1 MSRLATYT
9 TRMRAFPKA
18 EEGAVLVLFAILFA
32 VMLGMIALAFDT
44 GKIATNQSELQSYAD
59 NVALAAAGELDGE
72 DGAIARATAA
82 ASELIGDIQTF
93 GDGGALLDVA
103 DYTLTFLSDLP
114 ADDTADTSGF
124 ITTSSADA
132 VYAQVVIT
140 PRRVATPIAAAFAA
154 ITGQTAIDASV
165 GATAIAGFTAYVCD
179 VPVLMFCLPSPSYAA
194 DDHVGSTILLRSG
207 GNGTQ
212 WGPGDFG
219 FLDPS
224 DVGVDPNGPC
234 AGLSGVQLDTC
245 LIAASGNLL
254 QCVRT
259 SGVDIEPGQ
268 KVGIENAVFNTRFD
282 IYTGT
287 MNNKRNNPHYA
298 PAPHVIS
305 GFEVPTNGNQC
316 VGNNPS
322 AGDTMAFP
330 PDDCFGSAA
339 GCTTGEGRFGDTIWD
354 DGRAAYFET
363 NYGKKNADGTFE
375 TDENGNVVLNE
386 MGQKVMDE
394 LGSNT
399 TPTRYQLYK
408 AEIAAAGG
416 GDPDTWSDILTDR
429 LETGR
434 PQCSQ
439 AEPNPNPERRTF
451 VAAGINCDPAN
462 GGTAIAGAAKNVKP
476 KEFVRVFLTAP
487 VGDSTVSPPV
497 FDLWVEIVESVG
509 GPGGGQEVEAGIFRE
524 QVQLYR

>member
-1 MSRLATYT
+1 
-9 TRMRAFPKA
+9 MRAFAKA
-18 EEGAVLVLFAILFA
+18 EDGAVLVFFGILFA
-32 VMLGMIALAFDT
+32 VMLGMIALAFDA
-44 GKIATNQSELQSYAD
+44 GRMAATQSELQSFAD

-72 DGAIARATAA
+72 NGAIARATAA
-82 ASELIGDIQTF
+82 AAELIDDIQTF

-114 ADDTADTSGF
+114 ADDTADTSAF
-124 ITTSSADA
+124 TTTSSADA

-154 ITGQTAIDASV
+154 ITGQQAIDANV

-179 VPVLMFCLPSPSYAA
+179 VPVLMFCLPSPTFKAE
-194 DDHVGSTILLRSG
+194 DNIGSTILLRSG
-207 GNGTQ
+207 GNGAQ

-234 AGLSGVQLDTC
+234 AGLTGVQLDTC

-305 GFEVPTNGNQC
+305 GFKVPTKGNQC
-316 VGNNPS
+316 IGNNPS

-330 PDDCFGSAA
+330 PDDCFGSIA
-339 GCTTGEGRFGDTIWD
+339 GCATGNGRFGDAEWSA
-354 DGRAAYFET
+354 GRATYFET
-363 NYGKKNADGTFE
+363 NYGVKDSDGNLLRDANGVALLNA
-375 TDENGNVVLNE
+375 NGQGVLAA
-386 MGQKVMDE
+386 
-394 LGSNT
+394 LGGNT
-399 TPTRYQLYK
+399 SPTRYEVYK
-408 AEIAAAGG
+408 AEIAAAGAG
-416 GDPDTWSDILTDR
+416 DILTDR

-439 AEPNPNPERRTF
+439 AAPNPNPERRTF
-451 VAAGINCDPAN
+451 VAAGINCDPAQ
-462 GGTAIAGAAKNVKP
+462 GGTAIAGSATDIKP
-476 KEFVRVFLTAP
+476 TEFFRVFLTRP

-497 FDLWVEIVESVG
+497 FDLWVEVIESVG

-524 QVQLYR
+524 QIQLYR

>member
-1 MSRLATYT
+1 MTRPSPYT
-9 TRMRAFPKA
+9 TRMRAFAKA
-18 EEGAVLVLFAILFA
+18 DEGAVLVFFAILFA

-44 GKIATNQSELQSYAD
+44 GRMAATQSELQSYAD

-82 ASELIGDIQTF
+82 AAELIDDIQTF
-93 GDGGALLDVA
+93 GDGGALLGVA

-124 ITTSSADA
+124 VTTNSTAA
-132 VYAQVVIT
+132 AYARVVIT
-140 PRRVATPIAAAFAA
+140 PRRVATPIAAAFSA
-154 ITGQTAIDASV
+154 ITGQQAIDANV

-179 VPVLMFCLPSPSYAA
+179 VPVLMFCLPSPTFKAE
-194 DDHVGSTILLRSG
+194 DNVGSTILLRSG
-207 GNGTQ
+207 RNGSQ

-224 DVGVDPNGPC
+224 DIGVDQRGPC
-234 AGLSGVQLDTC
+234 AGLNGVQLDTC

-259 SGVDIEPGQ
+259 NGVDIEPGQ

-305 GFEVPTNGNQC
+305 GFEVPTKGNQC
-316 VGNNPS
+316 IGNNPS

-330 PDDCFGSAA
+330 ADDCFGSSS
-339 GCTTGEGRFGDTIWD
+339 GCTIGNGRFGDADWS
-354 DGRAAYFET
+354 DGRATYFAT
-363 NYGKKNADGTFE
+363 NYGVKDATGNLVRDA
-375 TDENGNVVLNE
+375 NGNVVLNAN
-386 MGQKVMDE
+386 GQRVLTA

-399 TPTRYQLYK
+399 SPTRYEVYK
-408 AEIAAAGG
+408 AEIAAAGTG
-416 GDPDTWSDILTDR
+416 NILTNR
-429 LETGR
+429 RETGR
-434 PQCSQ
+434 PQCSK
-439 AEPNPNPERRTF
+439 ATPNPNPERRTF
-451 VAAGINCDPAN
+451 VAAGINCDPAT
-462 GGTAIAGAAKNVKP
+462 GGTAIAGAAKDVKP
-476 KEFVRVFLTAP
+476 AEFVRVFLTRP
-487 VGDSTVSPPV
+487 VGNSTVSPPV
-497 FDLWVEIVESVG
+497 FDLWVEVVESVG